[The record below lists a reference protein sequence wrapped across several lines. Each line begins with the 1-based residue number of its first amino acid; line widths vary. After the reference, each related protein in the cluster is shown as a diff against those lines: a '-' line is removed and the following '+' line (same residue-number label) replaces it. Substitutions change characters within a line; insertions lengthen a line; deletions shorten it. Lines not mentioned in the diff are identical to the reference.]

1 VTMIADY
8 ELLRPLGQG
17 VTGQFYLAHPPS
29 RLGLQVGEVAVKVV
43 RGPIGEDPFK
53 RVVNELRIFA
63 STNSEYLVTLY
74 DAGQE
79 EGSLYY
85 AMQYYPA
92 GSLAAPAAPLDAPG
106 VCAALAD
113 AARGAHALHEGG
125 VAHRNI
131 KPGNVLL
138 ADGGRGRLSDL
149 GLAKFMSPGQTV
161 TRSGSVGEVEYLEPA
176 SVRGER
182 ATRATDVW
190 ALGATLHRVLTGRP
204 IYPGLT
210 GTDVLADLRRVLN
223 ERPTVDPSLPPGVAA
238 LVTDCL
244 AADPAERPSTALE
257 VATRLDEIGVRPW

>member
-1 VTMIADY
+1 VNMIADY

-17 VTGQFYLAHPPS
+17 ATGQFYLAQPPS
-29 RLGLQVGEVAVKVV
+29 RLGLDVDEVAVKVV
-43 RGPIGEDPFK
+43 RGPIGADPFK

-63 STNSEYLVTLY
+63 NTDSEYLVILY

-79 EGSLYY
+79 EGGLYY
-85 AMQYYPA
+85 AMRYYPA
-92 GSLAAPAAPLDAPG
+92 GSLGAPATALDGPT
-106 VCAALAD
+106 VCTVVAD

-138 ADGGRGRLSDL
+138 VDGGRGRLSDL
-149 GLAKFMSPGQTV
+149 GLAKFMNPGQTV

-182 ATRATDVW
+182 ATRATDIW

-210 GTDVLADLRRVLN
+210 GSDVLADLRRVLN
-223 ERPTVDPSLPPGVAA
+223 ERPTVDPGLPGGVAG
-238 LVTDCL
+238 LINDCL
-244 AADPAERPSTALE
+244 AVDPADRPATALDL
-257 VATRLDEIGVRPW
+257 ANRLDEIGVRPW

>member
-1 VTMIADY
+1 MIADY
-8 ELLRPLGQG
+8 ELQRPLGQG

-29 RLGLQVGEVAVKVV
+29 RLGLGVGEVAVKVV
-43 RGPIGEDPFK
+43 RGPIGADPFK

-63 STNSEYLVTLY
+63 NTNSEYLVTLY

-85 AMQYYPA
+85 AMQYYPG
-92 GSLAAPAAPLDAPG
+92 GSLAAPASRLDAPT

-138 ADGGRGRLSDL
+138 ADGSRGRLSDL

-161 TRSGSVGEVEYLEPA
+161 TRSGAVGEVEYLEPA
-176 SVRGER
+176 AVRGER
-182 ATRATDVW
+182 ATRATDIW

-210 GTDVLADLRRVLN
+210 GNDVLADLRRVLN
-223 ERPTVDPSLPPGVAA
+223 ERPTVDPNLPGGVAR

-244 AADPAERPSTALE
+244 AVDPAERPATALD
-257 VATRLDEIGVRPW
+257 VANRLDEIGVRPW

>member
-1 VTMIADY
+1 MTKIADY

-17 VTGQFYLAHPPS
+17 VTGQFYLAQPPA
-29 RLGLQVGEVAVKVV
+29 RLGLGAPEVAVKVV
-43 RGPIGEDPFK
+43 RGAIGADPFK

-63 STNSEYLVTLY
+63 STESEYLVTLF

-79 EGSLYY
+79 EGTLYY
-85 AMQYYPA
+85 AMEFYPA
-92 GSLAAPAAPLDAPG
+92 GSLAAPATQLDGPT
-106 VCAALAD
+106 VCTALAD

-138 ADGGRGRLSDL
+138 AAGGRGRLSDL
-149 GLAKFMSPGQTV
+149 GLAKFMNPGQTV

-182 ATRATDVW
+182 ATRATDIW
-190 ALGATLHRVLTGRP
+190 ALGATLHRVLTGKP

-223 ERPTVDPSLPPGVAA
+223 ERPTVDPNLPAGVAN

-244 AADPAERPSTALE
+244 AADPADRPATALD
-257 VATRLDEIGVRPW
+257 VANRLDEIGVRPW

>member
-1 VTMIADY
+1 MSKIADY

-17 VTGQFYLAHPPS
+17 VTGQFYLAQPPP
-29 RLGLQVGEVAVKVV
+29 RLGLDLAQVAVKVV
-43 RGPIGEDPFK
+43 RGPIGADPFK

-63 STNSEYLVTLY
+63 NTNSEYLVTLF

-79 EGSLYY
+79 EGTLYY
-85 AMQYYPA
+85 AMEYYPA
-92 GSLAAPAAPLDAPG
+92 GSLAAPAAPLDGPT

-138 ADGGRGRLSDL
+138 ADGRGRLSDL
-149 GLAKFMSPGQTV
+149 GLAKFMNPGQTV
-161 TRSGSVGEVEYLEPA
+161 TRSGAVGEVEYLEPA

-182 ATRATDVW
+182 ATRATDIW

-210 GTDVLADLRRVLN
+210 GNDVLADLRRVLN
-223 ERPTVDPSLPPGVAA
+223 ERPTVDPGLPPGVAG
-238 LVTDCL
+238 LINDCL
-244 AADPAERPSTALE
+244 SADPADRPPTALD
-257 VATRLDEIGVRPW
+257 VANRLDQIGVQPW

>member
-1 VTMIADY
+1 MTMIADY
-8 ELLRPLGQG
+8 ELLRTLGQG
-17 VTGQFYLAHPPS
+17 VTGQFYVARPPS
-29 RLGLQVGEVAVKVV
+29 RLGLGVGEVAVKVV
-43 RGPIGEDPFK
+43 RGPIGADPFK
-53 RVVNELRIFA
+53 RVINELRIFA
-63 STNSEYLVTLY
+63 TTDSEFLVTLY

-79 EGSLYY
+79 EGTLYY
-85 AMQYYPA
+85 AMRYYPA
-92 GSLAAPAAPLDAPG
+92 GSLASPSTPPDAPA
-106 VCAALAD
+106 VCRAVAD

-138 ADGGRGRLSDL
+138 DDGGRGRLSDL

-161 TRSGSVGEVEYLEPA
+161 TRSGSVGEVEFLEPA

-190 ALGATLHRVLTGRP
+190 ALGATLHRVLTNRP

-223 ERPTVDPSLPPGVAA
+223 ERPTVDPGLPPPVAA
-238 LVTDCL
+238 LITDCL
-244 AADPAERPSTALE
+244 AADPADRPATALD
-257 VATRLDEIGVRPW
+257 VANRLDQIGAHPW